1 MCIYC
6 ETNKSIENHRTR
18 GIFVKVCKDCAIMNG
33 YRTVEWYEDNKEFIA
48 SAYGI
53 NNWEDI

>member
-1 MCIYC
+1 
-6 ETNKSIENHRTR
+6 
-18 GIFVKVCKDCAIMNG
+18 MNG